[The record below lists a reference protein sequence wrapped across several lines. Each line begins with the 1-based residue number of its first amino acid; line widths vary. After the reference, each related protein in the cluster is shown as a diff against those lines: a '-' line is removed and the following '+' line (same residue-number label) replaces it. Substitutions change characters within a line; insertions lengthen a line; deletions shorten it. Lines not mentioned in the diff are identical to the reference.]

1 MFTNSL
7 KTLFKT
13 SLLTSACCLSACS
26 SMEPSN
32 RAQAQSTY
40 ERLNAVL
47 WMQTS
52 AEYYALTQ
60 SAYTQATSMVDKA
73 LADKHW
79 SAAQEQSGDYSKL
92 PPAIILD
99 IDETVLDNLPFQAQ
113 LIKDNAP
120 FTQEAWDKW
129 TKLAAAEPLPGAK
142 AFLDYASTKGITIF
156 YVTNRDASQE
166 EDTRANLRQQNLP
179 LRDDIDVVLTRNEN
193 RWSSSDKGARR
204 HYVSQDFRIIA
215 LVGDDFGDFVSGA
228 KGTAETRVELAK
240 NSAAAWGS
248 KWFLIPNP
256 VYGSWEA
263 ALFNHDYTT
272 PVNEVTGLKLKQL
285 KGF

>member
-1 MFTNSL
+1 MNITPLKSL
-7 KTLFKT
+7 FSVSVL
-13 SLLTSACCLSACS
+13 AGVCCLSACS
-26 SMEPSN
+26 SSGPQPM
-32 RAQAQSTY
+32 QSY

-60 SAYTQATSMVDKA
+60 SVYTQATHMLDKG

-79 SAAQEQSGDYSKL
+79 TAAQEQSGNYSHL

-120 FTQEAWDKW
+120 FTQAAWENW

-142 AFLDYASTKGITIF
+142 AFLDYANAQGITIF
-156 YVTNRDASQE
+156 YVTNREASQE
-166 EDTRANLRQQNLP
+166 EDTRTNLLRQHLP

-240 NSAAAWGS
+240 NSTDAWGK

-263 ALFNHDYTT
+263 ALFNHDYSTAT
-272 PVNEVTGLKLKQL
+272 DKVTALKLKQL

>member
-1 MFTNSL
+1 MPTTSL
-7 KTLFKT
+7 KNLCQI
-13 SLLTSACCLSACS
+13 SLLTGACCISACGSIDTKNNA
-26 SMEPSN
+26 
-32 RAQAQSTY
+32 RAQPTY

-60 SAYTQATSMVDKA
+60 NAYTQATSMLGKG
-73 LADKHW
+73 LADKNW
-79 SAAQEQSGDYSKL
+79 TAAQEQSGDYQNL

-99 IDETVLDNLPFQAQ
+99 IDETVLDNSPFQAQ
-113 LIKDNAP
+113 LIKDNAI

-129 TKLAAAEPLPGAK
+129 TQLASAQPLPGAK
-142 AFLDYASTKGITIF
+142 AFLDFADSQGVTIF
-156 YVTNRDASQE
+156 YVTNREASQE
-166 EDTRANLRQQNLP
+166 QDTRKNLQQQNLP
-179 LRDDIDVVLTRNEN
+179 LRDDIDVVLTKNEN

-204 HYVSQDFRIIA
+204 TFVSKDFRIIA
-215 LVGDDFGDFVSGA
+215 LIGDDFGDFVSGA
-228 KGTAETRVELAK
+228 KSSPETRVELAK
-240 NSAAAWGS
+240 NGQSAWGT

-263 ALFNHDYTT
+263 ALFNHDYAK
-272 PVNEVTGLKLKQL
+272 PASEVTELKLKQL

>member
-1 MFTNSL
+1 MHTNSL
-7 KTLFKT
+7 KNIYRIC
-13 SLLTSACCLSACS
+13 LLASACCISACGS
-26 SMEPSN
+26 IDSKSN
-32 RAQAQSTY
+32 ASTQPTN

-60 SAYTQATSMVDKA
+60 SAYTQATNMLSKG
-73 LADKHW
+73 LADKNW
-79 SAAQEQSGDYSKL
+79 TAAQEQTGDYRKL

-99 IDETVLDNLPFQAQ
+99 IDETVLDNSPFQAQ
-113 LIKDNAP
+113 LIKDNAN

-129 TKLAAAEPLPGAK
+129 TRLASAQPLPGAK
-142 AFLDYASTKGITIF
+142 AFLDFAVAQGVTIF

-166 EDTRANLRQQNLP
+166 QDTRKNLLQQNLP
-179 LRDDIDVVLTRNEN
+179 LRTDIDVVLTKNEN

-204 HYVSQDFRIIA
+204 SYVSKDFRIIA

-228 KGTAETRVELAK
+228 KGSPETRVELAK
-240 NSAAAWGS
+240 NGQAAWGT

-263 ALFNHDYTT
+263 ALFNHDYST
-272 PVNEVTGLKLKQL
+272 PVTEVTSIKLKKL
-285 KGF
+285 RGF